1 MPTPKMLKINGDD
14 IMKILQIQPGVKIG
28 HILEALLQEVIDDPT
43 RNKREHLEHRV
54 KSLGNLSDEEL
65 IKIADSAESKIEL
78 SEDER
83 ISSIKSKYYVK

>member
-28 HILEALLQEVIDDPT
+28 HILEALLQEVIDDPM
-43 RNKREHLEHRV
+43 RNKREHLEQRV
-54 KSLGNLSDEEL
+54 KNLGNLSDEEL

>member
-54 KSLGNLSDEEL
+54 KNLGNLSDEEL